1 MKFEKP
7 EVIASVLGILSS
19 SISGLAFYSLMLEY
33 AVFENY
39 VNFFILV
46 TLINGLLVAITSY
59 FLLNTFIYQKV
70 KIIYKNIHDLKVG
83 SEEEEDAI
91 ARMSNFSNVEK
102 EVADWAQE
110 RKNEIEELKER
121 ENFRREFIGNVSH
134 ELKTPIFNIQG
145 YILTLLDGAINEP
158 DINVKYLKRANK
170 SVERMINLIQDMDAL
185 NKLENGIMDLD
196 LRNFDLAAMVLDCF
210 EILESKAKE
219 RGIKLDLI
227 REFERPIKVFADP
240 YKIEQVLL
248 NLLSNAIK
256 YGKDGG
262 KVEVRFYDMDDKFFV
277 EISDNGIGIP
287 EKDIPRIFERFYR
300 VDKSR
305 TRDAGGS
312 GLGLAIVKHIL
323 DVHKQTINVRSSTNV
338 GTTFSFTLK
347 KGK

>member
-7 EVIASVLGILSS
+7 GVIASVLGVLSS
-19 SISGLAFYSLMLEY
+19 SISALAFYSLMLEY

-39 VNFFILV
+39 VQFFILV
-46 TLINGLLVAITSY
+46 TLVNGVLVALTSY

-158 DINVKYLKRANK
+158 EINVKYLKRANK

-196 LRNFDLAAMVLDCF
+196 LKNFDLAAMVLDCF

-219 RGIKLDLI
+219 RNIKLDLI
-227 REFERPIKVFADP
+227 REFERPIKVQADP

-256 YGKDGG
+256 YGKDNG

-277 EISDNGIGIP
+277 EVSDNGIGIP